1 MKELTKAHIGK
12 RILIKRDAPY
22 YTDPVEAGIMEIS
35 PSGNYLKIQFSRS
48 DHTVYTEWVEKGT
61 YVLIEELGSVMDSLT
76 DAVEK
81 FENFKKSLNKKK
93 GKNKSYWEKDNTL
106 PKPYQ

>member
-1 MKELTKAHIGK
+1 MTELTHKHIGK
-12 RILIKRDAPY
+12 RLLIKRDSLY
-22 YTDPVEAGIMEIS
+22 YKEPVEAGIMEIS
-35 PSGNYLKIQFSRS
+35 PSGNYLKIQISRP

-61 YVLIEELGSVMDSLT
+61 YVLIEELGSVMDNLT
-76 DAVEK
+76 EAVER
-81 FENFKKSLNKKK
+81 FEKSKKKK